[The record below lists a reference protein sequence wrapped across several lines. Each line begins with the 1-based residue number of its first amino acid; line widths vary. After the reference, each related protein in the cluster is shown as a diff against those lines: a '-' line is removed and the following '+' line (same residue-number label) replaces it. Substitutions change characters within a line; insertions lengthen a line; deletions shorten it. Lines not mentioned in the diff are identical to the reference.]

1 MFTKLALR
9 LMVYLCAIAV
19 AQAAERPNVVFI
31 LADDLGYGGLHSYGT
46 EWLET
51 PHIDQLGRDGMK
63 FTNGYASHPTC
74 QPSRIA
80 ILSGQYSPRT
90 GGYRVKDHHRG
101 QEDKIKY
108 VVPKLTGLALEK
120 TTFADAFKQA
130 GYTTAM
136 YGKWHAGNYDKV
148 LHPSGQGFDV
158 AIVANDHYGKKP
170 SRPHVELPEGMDF
183 AELFTGMAIEFMAE
197 AKSND
202 QPFFLYMP
210 YYLVHAPFETR
221 ADYIEHFQAKLAGK
235 EFQDKKAESI
245 PIIAAMTKHLDD
257 QVGRLVT
264 ALEEMGIEDNTIVVF
279 TSDNG
284 SYCQD
289 LVGEYRGTKG
299 DVYEG
304 GMRVPYLFKWP
315 NKIEA
320 GSSSEERI
328 THVDL
333 FPTFLDM
340 ADLPRPEDHPLD
352 GEVLTPLL
360 TGKSEQLP
368 ARPIVCYYPKY
379 AGFSDK
385 TNTWRVP
392 WRNVLFD
399 GDYKLRENVEYSSYE
414 LYNLKNDPQ
423 ETKDLTAS
431 HPEKVQQLTQKLR
444 DWEKQV
450 GAQPLELNPTYT
462 LDQK

>member
-1 MFTKLALR
+1 MKFIAQLFIVAA
-9 LMVYLCAIAV
+9 LCACSLTY
-19 AQAAERPNVVFI
+19 AQQAPNIVFI
-31 LADDLGYGGLHSYGT
+31 LADDLGYGGLNCYGT
-46 EWLET
+46 DWLET
-51 PHIDQLGRDGMK
+51 PNIDQLSRDGMK

-90 GGYRVKDHHRG
+90 GGYRVMNHHRG

-108 VVPKLTGLALEK
+108 IVPQLTGLALEK
-120 TTFADAFKQA
+120 TTFADTFKQA
-130 GYTTAM
+130 GYATAM
-136 YGKWHAGNYDKV
+136 YGKWHADNYDKA

-170 SRPHVELPEGMDF
+170 SRPKVDLPEGMDY

-197 AKSND
+197 AKAND

-235 EFQDKKAESI
+235 VFKDKKADNI

-257 QVGRLVT
+257 QVGRLVA
-264 ALEEMGIEDNTIVVF
+264 ALQEMGLEDNTIVVF

-284 SYCQD
+284 SYCKD
-289 LVGEYRGTKG
+289 LVGGYRGTKG
-299 DVYEG
+299 DVYDG

-315 NKIEA
+315 NKIAA
-320 GSSSEERI
+320 GSLSEERI

-340 ADLPRPEDHPLD
+340 AGLPRPENHPLD
-352 GEVLTPLL
+352 GVDLTPLL
-360 TGKSEQLP
+360 TGKVEHIAP
-368 ARPIVCYYPKY
+368 RPIVCYYPKY

-385 TNTWRVP
+385 TKTWRVP

-414 LYNLKNDPQ
+414 LYNLKNDPL
-423 ETKDLTAS
+423 ESKDLAPS
-431 HPEKVQQLTQKLR
+431 HPEKVQQLEQKLR
-444 DWEKQV
+444 AWEQQV
-450 GAQPLELNPTYT
+450 GAPELTPNPDYS
-462 LDQK
+462 LN